1 MKTLKKTLSLFVLMM
16 IPFVGAQALAGED
29 TEADIPNEARTI
41 EIKGNDQMKFDVTN
55 ITAKPGEEIRIVLTT
70 VSKLPPAAMSHNV
83 VVLKK
88 DTDVEAFANASAM
101 ARDNDYIAPDKE
113 GEIIAATA
121 LAGGGETVEVTFTVP
136 ETAGDYPYICSFPGH
151 FLGGM
156 KGTLT
161 VQ

>member
-1 MKTLKKTLSLFVLMM
+1 MKTIKKIFSLFVLMM
-16 IPFVGAQALAGED
+16 IPFVGAQALTGGD
-29 TEADIPNEARTI
+29 TDADKPSEARTI

-70 VSKLPPAAMSHNV
+70 VSKLPAAAMSHNV

-101 ARDNDYIAPDKE
+101 ARDNDYIAPDMK

-121 LAGGGETVEVTFTVP
+121 LASGGETVEITFMVP
-136 ETAGDYPYICSFPGH
+136 EEAGKYPYICSFPGH

-156 KGTLT
+156 KGILT
-161 VQ
+161 VE

>member
-16 IPFVGAQALAGED
+16 IPFVGAQALTGGD
-29 TEADIPNEARTI
+29 TEADTPNEARTI

-83 VVLKK
+83 IVLKK
-88 DTDVEAFANASAM
+88 DTDIEAFANASAM

-136 ETAGDYPYICSFPGH
+136 EESGDYPYICSFPGH

-156 KGTLT
+156 KGVLT
-161 VQ
+161 VE